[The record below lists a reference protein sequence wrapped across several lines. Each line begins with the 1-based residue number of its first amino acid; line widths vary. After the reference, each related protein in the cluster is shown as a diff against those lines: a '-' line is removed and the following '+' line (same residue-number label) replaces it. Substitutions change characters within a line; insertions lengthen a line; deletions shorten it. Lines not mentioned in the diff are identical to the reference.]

1 MSTVFT
7 WVHAVPGATPSCSAA
22 DIMKNVNKTDEYGE
36 LTEQQIQDARKR
48 RARWDWRIPLT
59 S

>member
-1 MSTVFT
+1 MAPQVTPLCI
-7 WVHAVPGATPSCSAA
+7 AV

-48 RARWDWRIPLT
+48 RARWDWGRL
-59 S
+59 

>member
-1 MSTVFT
+1 MTPLRP
-7 WVHAVPGATPSCSAA
+7 AV

-48 RARWDWRIPLT
+48 RARWGQGRLLT
-59 S
+59 P